1 VQGLTQYANALKVG
15 DPTQPDTVVGPVISA
30 AQRDR
35 IERHVQ
41 RGKDEG
47 ATLLAGG
54 ERPDI
59 DKGFYVAPTL
69 FADCRN
75 DMTIVREEIFGP
87 VVAVVP
93 FDEEDEAIALAND
106 SDYGL
111 INYVWSKDAARGY
124 RVARQLQAGTVDL
137 NTVTQQME
145 APFGGFKQSGVG
157 RDRGSFGLYAY
168 SEMQAIVW
176 PS

>member
-1 VQGLTQYANALKVG
+1 
-15 DPTQPDTVVGPVISA
+15 
-30 AQRDR
+30 
-35 IERHVQ
+35 
-41 RGKDEG
+41 
-47 ATLLAGG
+47 
-54 ERPDI
+54 
-59 DKGFYVAPTL
+59 
-69 FADCRN
+69 
-75 DMTIVREEIFGP
+75 MTIVREEIFGP
-87 VVAVVP
+87 VVSVIP
-93 FDEEDEAIALAND
+93 FDAEEEAIALAND

-111 INYVWSKDAARGY
+111 INYVWSKDAARGF
-124 RVARQLQAGTVDL
+124 RVAKALQAGTVDL